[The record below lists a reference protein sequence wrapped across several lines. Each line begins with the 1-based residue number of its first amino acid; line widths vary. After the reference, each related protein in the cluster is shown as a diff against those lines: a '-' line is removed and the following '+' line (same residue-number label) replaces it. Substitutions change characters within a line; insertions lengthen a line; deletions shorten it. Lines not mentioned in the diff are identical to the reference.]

1 VTTFEISTPL
11 PASGLLPLGR
21 AARIAETLRTGGL
34 AVLPTET
41 GYLLAASV
49 LSAAAARKAFQVKG
63 RSLDNPMHVA
73 CASLAMAADVGRLDD
88 RARRLLGELTPG
100 PLSVVVPQAEHLD
113 NPYVTLAG
121 TIGLRVPDHPATLQ
135 VVATL
140 GAPVTATSLN
150 RSGEE
155 SLPVDRELLESFDW
169 GAEPVVHAVVDPAA
183 LRFTQASTLVRLT
196 RPELEV
202 LRAGPVSA
210 ADVDRVLAAAVGPAP
225 S

>member
-1 VTTFEISTPL
+1 MTTFEITTPS
-11 PASGLLPLGR
+11 PTSGLLTLGR
-21 AARIAETLRTGGL
+21 ATQIAETLRGGGL

-41 GYLLAASV
+41 GYLLAASAG
-49 LSAAAARKAFQVKG
+49 SSSAARKAFAVKQ
-63 RSLDNPMHVA
+63 RRLDNPMHVA
-73 CASLAMAADVGRLDD
+73 CASLAMAAEFGQLDD

-100 PLSVVVPQAEHLD
+100 PLSVVVPQADGLD

-155 SLPVDRELLESFDW
+155 SVPVDRSLLESFDW
-169 GAEPVVHAVVDPAA
+169 GGEPVVHAVLDPAA
-183 LRFTQASTLVRLT
+183 VRHEQASTLVRLT
-196 RPELEV
+196 GPEPEV
-202 LRAGPVSA
+202 LRAGPVTA
-210 ADVDRVLAAAVGPAP
+210 ADIDRVLAGLRRRP
-225 S
+225 